1 MDVSIESVRYKKMF
15 EKGDFF
21 GAIFQTFLT
30 IGGQIASLLISKV
43 VFALKCDLVHES
55 MLASTPPTWTSTIL
69 S

>member
-1 MDVSIESVRYKKMF
+1 MDVSSESVRYTKNDIF
-15 EKGDFF
+15 FGDFSD
-21 GAIFQTFLT
+21 FLT
-30 IGGQIASLLISKV
+30 IGGQIASLLISKI

>member
-1 MDVSIESVRYKKMF
+1 MDVSIESVRYKKMR
-15 EKGDFF
+15 FF
-21 GAIFQTFLT
+21 LVIFQTFLT
-30 IGGQIASLLISKV
+30 IGGQIGSLLISKI